1 MTIMDDQVDDMMDI
15 AEAVIDALFVW
26 LNIESL
32 IDNDNCSDGEGGNN
46 SISKHTGVVPR

>member
-15 AEAVIDALFVW
+15 AEAVIDALLVW
-26 LNIESL
+26 LNIESS
-32 IDNDNCSDGEGGNN
+32 IDNGNCSDGEGGNN